1 MSDESKQPQAAAPPE
16 QVALPQPAPQTQP
29 APPPQAGTDDEA
41 ISPEQAKEFFL
52 SVLDYGQEEHDA
64 KAGILEELMDLILPE
79 ARAIAQPIRAP
90 SPEDAKAVEKLEQQF
105 GVAVREQAAA
115 WLHEPAI
122 RLAGASRLLEP
133 RKSAPTESGGVLR
146 RELFMLTDGRLV
158 TVETV
163 NTWYMEGARR
173 FTGDTLVGAR
183 EVSAAEVLR
192 LFDFVSVLKALL
204 ETLFDGA
211 GVLKR
216 RGEQALAIVER
227 SGRFFTIIAQVAVGM
242 KENADRLR
250 RAGDTPA

>member
-16 QVALPQPAPQTQP
+16 QAAPAQP
-29 APPPQAGTDDEA
+29 APPPQAGTDEEA

-115 WLHEPAI
+115 WLNEPAI

-133 RKSAPTESGGVLR
+133 RKTAPTEGGGVLR

-163 NTWYMEGARR
+163 NTWTMEGSRR
-173 FTGDTLVGAR
+173 VTGDTLVGAR

-192 LFDFVSVLKALL
+192 LFDFVVVLKALL

-211 GVLKR
+211 GMLKR

>member
-1 MSDESKQPQAAAPPE
+1 MSEESKQPQEAAS
-16 QVALPQPAPQTQP
+16 QPS
-29 APPPQAGTDDEA
+29 APPPQAAPAQAPSEEEA
-41 ISPEQAKEFFL
+41 ITPEQAKEFFL
-52 SVLDYGQEEHDA
+52 SVLDYGQEEADA

-79 ARAIAQPIRAP
+79 ASAIARPIRAP
-90 SPEDAKAVEKLEQQF
+90 SPEDAKAVEKLEKQF

-115 WLHEPAI
+115 WLNEPAI
-122 RLAGASRLLEP
+122 RLAGASRMLEP
-133 RKSAPTESGGVLR
+133 RTGGATESGGVLR
-146 RELFMLTDGRLV
+146 RELFMLGDGRLV

-163 NTWYMEGARR
+163 NTWFMEGEKRVS
-173 FTGDTLVGAR
+173 GDTLVGAR

-192 LFDFVSVLKALL
+192 LFDFVAVLKALL

-211 GVLKR
+211 SALKNR
-216 RGEQALAIVER
+216 NEQALAIVER

>member
-1 MSDESKQPQAAAPPE
+1 MLLTCARMSDESKPLQAAEAP
-16 QVALPQPAPQTQP
+16 PQPASAQP
-29 APPPQAGTDDEA
+29 PTEPEEN
-41 ISPEQAKEFFL
+41 ISPEEAKEFFL

-64 KAGILEELMDLILPE
+64 KAGILEELMDLVLPE
-79 ARAIAQPIRAP
+79 ARAIAQPIRPPTA
-90 SPEDAKAVEKLEQQF
+90 EDAKAVENLEKQF

-115 WLHEPAI
+115 WLNEPAI
-122 RLAGASRLLEP
+122 RLAGASRMLEP
-133 RKSAPTESGGVLR
+133 RSGSRTESGGVLR

-163 NTWYMEGARR
+163 GTWHMEGSRR
-173 FTGDTLVGAR
+173 VSGDTLVGAR
-183 EVSAAEVLR
+183 EVTAAEVLR
-192 LFDFVSVLKALL
+192 LFDFVVVLKALL

-211 GVLKR
+211 SFLKQK
-216 RGEQALAIVER
+216 GEQALAIVER

>member
-1 MSDESKQPQAAAPPE
+1 MSDESKQPQVAPEPAAPPVSLE
-16 QVALPQPAPQTQP
+16 PQA
-29 APPPQAGTDDEA
+29 ARPQAGTDEEA
-41 ISPEQAKEFFL
+41 ITPEQAKEFFL

-90 SPEDAKAVEKLEQQF
+90 SAEDAQAVQKLEQQF

-133 RKSAPTESGGVLR
+133 RTGTATESGGVLR
-146 RELFMLTDGRLV
+146 RELFMLSEGRLV

-163 NTWYMEGARR
+163 NTWFMEGTRR
-173 FTGDTLVGAR
+173 VTGDTLVGAR

-204 ETLFDGA
+204 ESLFDGA
-211 GVLKR
+211 SALKQK
-216 RGEQALAIVER
+216 GEQAPGIVER

>member
-1 MSDESKQPQAAAPPE
+1 MSDEPKPQEAAPPE
-16 QVALPQPAPQTQP
+16 QAAPPQPSSPAQP
-29 APPPQAGTDDEA
+29 PKSAAEEEA
-41 ISPEQAKEFFL
+41 ITPEQAKEFFL
-52 SVLDYGQEEHDA
+52 TVLDYGQEEHDA

-115 WLHEPAI
+115 WLNEPAI

-133 RKSAPTESGGVLR
+133 RKGTSIESGGVLR
-146 RELFMLTDGRLV
+146 RELFMLGDGRLV

-163 NTWYMEGARR
+163 NTWYMEGPRR
-173 FTGDTLVGAR
+173 VSGDTLVGAR
-183 EVSAAEVLR
+183 EVTAAEVLR

-211 GVLKR
+211 GALKQ